1 MKRSTELTRELMAPP
16 PAPIDGAVRVAIRDR
31 LGAGIGP
38 LVERLL
44 PGDDIVVNLP
54 LLRRA
59 RACPELLAT
68 PPEAFAWKPRFV
80 RRSLGLA
87 IMRSCV
93 AGRFRT
99 PMQAAGPVACEA
111 VAEWER
117 TGWRTFHWEP
127 WFAGLAPGGQASVL
141 AEAVSWATPLWS
153 EFEWRLISHL
163 ADLGGVDDQWSCP
176 APRQVRLKGR
186 SEVRVVLERGGTG
199 PEGGGRCDR
208 PVALVSMSGGRPGA
222 RWTEELAFL
231 ALAAGLRSPSRPVPA
246 RVMGVWPDAGAHA
259 TVDIDAGVLAAAA
272 DRVMAT
278 VEAVVDARLLSE
290 AGRESRV
297 EPG

>member
-186 SEVRVVLERGGTG
+186 SEVRVVLDAGEQVRRVADGATGRWPWSRCPGVARAPGGPKSSPFWLWPPGSVPPLDPCPHGSWECGQTPG
-199 PEGGGRCDR
+199 PT
-208 PVALVSMSGGRPGA
+208 P
-222 RWTEELAFL
+222 RWT
-231 ALAAGLRSPSRPVPA
+231 STPVCWRPRPT
-246 RVMGVWPDAGAHA
+246 G
-259 TVDIDAGVLAAAA
+259 
-272 DRVMAT
+272 
-278 VEAVVDARLLSE
+278 
-290 AGRESRV
+290 
-297 EPG
+297 